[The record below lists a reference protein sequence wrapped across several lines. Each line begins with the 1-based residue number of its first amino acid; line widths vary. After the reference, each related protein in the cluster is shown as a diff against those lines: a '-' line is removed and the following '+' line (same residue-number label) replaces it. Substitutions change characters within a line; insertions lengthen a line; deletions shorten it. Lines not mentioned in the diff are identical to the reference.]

1 MVLGGDPEAEEL
13 QGALQGDA
21 WLVMSGA
28 LGCYSGLAG
37 QAKLIY
43 IYPARFWVPKFQT
56 PILIAP
62 VLVDRSNEE
71 EKQIN
76 LWLEYEYVSLFSH
89 RKQEINRLAS

>member
-1 MVLGGDPEAEEL
+1 MAGRLIPSNRHWWTWMVLGGDPEAEEL

-43 IYPARFWVPKFQT
+43 ISRQ
-56 PILIAP
+56 ILGA
-62 VLVDRSNEE
+62 
-71 EKQIN
+71 Q
-76 LWLEYEYVSLFSH
+76 VSDTNIECTS
-89 RKQEINRLAS
+89 IG

>member
-1 MVLGGDPEAEEL
+1 MAGRLIPSNRHWWTWMVLGGDPEAEEL

-43 IYPARFWVPKFQT
+43 IYIYIPPDFGCPSFRHQ
-56 PILIAP
+56 
-62 VLVDRSNEE
+62 
-71 EKQIN
+71 
-76 LWLEYEYVSLFSH
+76 Y
-89 RKQEINRLAS
+89 